1 MVLPQLLD
9 SLLLGSI
16 FAAAGI
22 SLSLYYMSTGIFNF
36 AHGALLMLGGYLTY
50 TTLAYLGLPLA
61 ASVIVSVAVLSVC
74 NTLFY
79 RYFLH
84 PIRHHHIPS
93 TLSTLALLIVLERLT
108 VVVYGPWGLP
118 FPTFL
123 PGTVEVGALSVSFQ
137 KIGVAMLTLS
147 AIAVLWLLMNR
158 TWVGLG
164 LRATIDNIEAAAASG
179 MNPERM
185 IMLGVFFSSVVTILT
200 GVSIASTLFL
210 SPILMSQMNMV
221 AIAVSLLAGLGSL
234 WGIVPAA
241 FILALSDVFG
251 AVYIGGWFRFVNLAV
266 AIIIVLLL
274 RPQGIFGARERVA

>member
-1 MVLPQLLD
+1 MVLPELVD

-22 SLSLYYMSTGIFNF
+22 SLSLYYSATGIFNF
-36 AHGALLMLGGYLTY
+36 SHGALIMLGGYLTY
-50 TTLAYLGLPLA
+50 SAFTQLGLPLPLA
-61 ASVIVSVAVLSVC
+61 VLVSVVVLGVG

-79 RYFLH
+79 RCLLH

-93 TLSTLALLIVLERLT
+93 TILTLALLLVLERLAS
-108 VVVYGPWGLP
+108 VIYGPWGLP

-123 PGTVEVGALSVSFQ
+123 PGTIEAGGIPISIQ
-137 KIGVAMLTLS
+137 KIGVSVMTLS
-147 AIAVLWLLMNR
+147 AIGLLWVVMNK
-158 TWVGLG
+158 TWTGLG
-164 LRATIDNIEAAAASG
+164 VRATIDNMAAAASSG
-179 MNPERM
+179 INPELM
-185 IMLGVFFSSVVTILT
+185 MMLGVFLSSVVTALT

-221 AIAVSLLAGLGSL
+221 AIAVSILAGLGSL
-234 WGIVPAA
+234 WGILPSA

-251 AVYIGGWFRFVNLAV
+251 ATYVGGWFRFVNLAV

-274 RPQGIFGARERVA
+274 RPQGIFGVKERVV